1 MQQHEHTNC
10 MAISQNADE
19 DEYVLP
25 DDDDEFSQDLS
36 EQGQIDQK
44 NISKKQEMRDITE
57 NTEDEVIDDN
67 LFVQSNGKLSYNGDR
82 V

>member
-1 MQQHEHTNC
+1 
-10 MAISQNADE
+10 MAISQNGDE

-25 DDDDEFSQDLS
+25 DDDAEDSQDLS
-36 EQGQIDQK
+36 EQAPIDYK